1 MEHKKIKVK
10 GGIVHYWIDR
20 AEKSQSCIVF
30 SHGVTADHTMFE
42 KQIACFCGKYTILL
56 WDIPMY
62 GLSRPYVGFSYQ
74 DTAEILHEIL
84 NKEKIETVFL
94 VGMSMG
100 GYPCQHFAALY
111 PHMVKGFVALDTTP
125 LGMPYYSMCLS
136 ALLSKYTNWNLQR

>member
-74 DTAEILHEIL
+74 DKKKYGMVSFYDKVFVPKDDV
-84 NKEKIETVFL
+84 NVETVIKSRNKRADEDC
-94 VGMSMG
+94 V
-100 GYPCQHFAALY
+100 
-111 PHMVKGFVALDTTP
+111 
-125 LGMPYYSMCLS
+125 
-136 ALLSKYTNWNLQR
+136 